1 MLTQDTRDRQY
12 KLREIARQIESELE
26 KRGIELSLQK
36 EGDLTREVLD
46 SFTQNELRFAVL
58 RTTAK
63 RCRRDRITVEEAQEI
78 VQNEDLVESPTES
91 NSEAERLK
99 PAKSSIT
106 KSWARKHQ
114 IDSCQEVERPVS
126 QPAVDTS
133 ADKQSVS
140 EYTYTDAESSDPDS
154 QAATSSAAVAKPSS
168 AASSKAVAKPSSV
181 TERSSAVQAEAAAS
195 SALPDVGALP
205 RTEASSA
212 VQVEAEPDAEPEDFQ
227 EESSSSLSPS
237 EETGPPAA
245 IHEEPLHEEPAAGW
259 VDQRCRNRLGEI
271 ICSRGTQTVRN
282 SPSSPTD
289 TGAGTSG
296 GESPSSGYF
305 RRREVKRLRG
315 LRLELEKNIDAEIED
330 LEAQEKASQA
340 KKSSSSAIP
349 AEASSATQA
358 EAESSSATQAEAKSK
373 VVERE
378 V

>member
-1 MLTQDTRDRQY
+1 M
-12 KLREIARQIESELE
+12 REIARQIESELE

-114 IDSCQEVERPVS
+114 IDSCQEVERSVS

-195 SALPDVGALP
+195 SALPDLEALQ
-205 RTEASSA
+205 RTVASSA
-212 VQVEAEPDAEPEDFQ
+212 LRAEATEPDAEPEEEDFQ
-227 EESSSSLSPS
+227 EESTSLSPS
-237 EETGPPAA
+237 ETEPPAA
-245 IHEEPLHEEPAAGW
+245 IHEEPLHEEPAHEEPAAGW
-259 VDQRCRNRLGEI
+259 VDRRDRNRLGDI
-271 ICSRGTQTVRN
+271 VYSRSTQTTKN

>member
-1 MLTQDTRDRQY
+1 M
-12 KLREIARQIESELE
+12 
-26 KRGIELSLQK
+26 
-36 EGDLTREVLD
+36 TREVLD
-46 SFTQNELRFAVL
+46 SFTQNELRFSIL

-114 IDSCQEVERPVS
+114 IESCQEVEDRP
-126 QPAVDTS
+126 QPAKVSHS
-133 ADKQSVS
+133 ADKASVS
-140 EYTYTDAESSDPDS
+140 EYTYTDAESDDS
-154 QAATSSAAVAKPSS
+154 KAATSSAAVAKPSS

-181 TERSSAVQAEAAAS
+181 TQE
-195 SALPDVGALP
+195 
-205 RTEASSA
+205 SSA
-212 VQVEAEPDAEPEDFQ
+212 VQVEASASSAPPDLEALQRTVASSALRAEATEPDAEPGEEDFQ
-227 EESSSSLSPS
+227 EESTSLSPS
-237 EETGPPAA
+237 ETEPPAA
-245 IHEEPLHEEPAAGW
+245 IHEEPVREEPAAGW
-259 VDQRCRNRLGEI
+259 VDRRERNRLGDI
-271 ICSRGTQTVRN
+271 VYSRSTQTIKN

-305 RRREVKRLRG
+305 RRREVKRLRD
-315 LRLELEKNIDAEIED
+315 LKLELEKNIDSEIEN

-358 EAESSSATQAEAKSK
+358 EAESSSATPAEAKSK

>member
-1 MLTQDTRDRQY
+1 M
-12 KLREIARQIESELE
+12 REIARQIESELE

-106 KSWARKHQ
+106 KSWARKHK

-126 QPAVDTS
+126 QPAEVSENKSHS
-133 ADKQSVS
+133 ADKKSVS

-205 RTEASSA
+205 GTEASSA
-212 VQVEAEPDAEPEDFQ
+212 IPAEATEPDAEPEDFQ
-227 EESSSSLSPS
+227 EESSSLSPS
-237 EETGPPAA
+237 ETEPQAA
-245 IHEEPLHEEPAAGW
+245 IHEEPLHEEPVHEEPAAGW

-271 ICSRGTQTVRN
+271 IYSRGTQTTKN

-358 EAESSSATQAEAKSK
+358 EAESSSATQAEAKPE

>member
-1 MLTQDTRDRQY
+1 M
-12 KLREIARQIESELE
+12 
-26 KRGIELSLQK
+26 
-36 EGDLTREVLD
+36 TREVLD
-46 SFTQNELRFAVL
+46 SFTQNELRFSIL

-114 IDSCQEVERPVS
+114 IESCQEVEDRP
-126 QPAVDTS
+126 QPAEVSHS

-140 EYTYTDAESSDPDS
+140 EYTYTDAESDDS
-154 QAATSSAAVAKPSS
+154 KAATSSAAVAKPSS

-181 TERSSAVQAEAAAS
+181 TEE
-195 SALPDVGALP
+195 
-205 RTEASSA
+205 SSA
-212 VQVEAEPDAEPEDFQ
+212 VQVEAAASSAPPDWEALQRTVASSALRAEAKEPDAEPEEEDFQ
-227 EESSSSLSPS
+227 EESTSLSPS
-237 EETGPPAA
+237 ETEPPAA
-245 IHEEPLHEEPAAGW
+245 IHEEPLHEEPAHEEPAAGW
-259 VDQRCRNRLGEI
+259 VDRRDRNRLGDI
-271 ICSRGTQTVRN
+271 VYSRSTQTIKN

-305 RRREVKRLRG
+305 RRREVKRLRD
-315 LRLELEKNIDAEIED
+315 LKLELEKNIDSEIEN

-358 EAESSSATQAEAKSK
+358 ETEPSSATQAEAKSK

>member
-1 MLTQDTRDRQY
+1 M
-12 KLREIARQIESELE
+12 REIARQIESELE

-78 VQNEDLVESPTES
+78 VQNEDLIESPTES

-133 ADKQSVS
+133 ADKKSVS

-205 RTEASSA
+205 GTEASSA
-212 VQVEAEPDAEPEDFQ
+212 IPAEATEPDAEPEDFQ
-227 EESSSSLSPS
+227 EESSSLSPS
-237 EETGPPAA
+237 ETEPPAA
-245 IHEEPLHEEPAAGW
+245 IHEEPLHEEPVHEEPAAGW
-259 VDQRCRNRLGEI
+259 VDRRCRNRLGEI
-271 ICSRGTQTVRN
+271 IYSRGTQTTKN

-315 LRLELEKNIDAEIED
+315 LRLELEKNINSEIED

-358 EAESSSATQAEAKSK
+358 EAESSSATQAEAKPE

>member
-1 MLTQDTRDRQY
+1 M
-12 KLREIARQIESELE
+12 
-26 KRGIELSLQK
+26 QK

-46 SFTQNELRFAVL
+46 SFTQNELRFSIL

-114 IDSCQEVERPVS
+114 IESCEQVENRS

-133 ADKQSVS
+133 ADKVS
-140 EYTYTDAESSDPDS
+140 EYTYTDAESDDS
-154 QAATSSAAVAKPSS
+154 KAATSSAAVAKPSS

-195 SALPDVGALP
+195 SAPPDVGALP
-205 RTEASSA
+205 GTEASSA
-212 VQVEAEPDAEPEDFQ
+212 IPAEATEPDAEPGEEDFQ
-227 EESSSSLSPS
+227 EESTSLSPS
-237 EETGPPAA
+237 ETEPPAA
-245 IHEEPLHEEPAAGW
+245 IHEEPLHEEPAHEEPAAGW
-259 VDQRCRNRLGEI
+259 VDRRDRNRLGEI
-271 ICSRGTQTVRN
+271 IYSRGTQTIKN

-305 RRREVKRLRG
+305 RRREVKRLKG
-315 LRLELEKNIDAEIED
+315 LRLELEKNIDSEIEN
-330 LEAQEKASQA
+330 LNAQEKASQEAKQA

>member
-1 MLTQDTRDRQY
+1 M
-12 KLREIARQIESELE
+12 
-26 KRGIELSLQK
+26 QK

-46 SFTQNELRFAVL
+46 SFTQNELRFSIL

-114 IDSCQEVERPVS
+114 IESCQEVRSVS
-126 QPAVDTS
+126 QPAADIS

-140 EYTYTDAESSDPDS
+140 EYTYTDAESDDS
-154 QAATSSAAVAKPSS
+154 KAATSSAAVAKPSS

-181 TERSSAVQAEAAAS
+181 TERSSAVQVEAAAS
-195 SALPDVGALP
+195 SAPPDVGALP
-205 RTEASSA
+205 GTEASSA
-212 VQVEAEPDAEPEDFQ
+212 IPAEATEPDAEPEEEDFQ
-227 EESSSSLSPS
+227 EESTSLSPS
-237 EETGPPAA
+237 ETEPPAA
-245 IHEEPLHEEPAAGW
+245 IHEEPLHEEPAHEEPAAGW
-259 VDQRCRNRLGEI
+259 VDRRDRNRLGEI
-271 ICSRGTQTVRN
+271 IYSRGTQTIKN

-305 RRREVKRLRG
+305 RRREVKRLRD
-315 LRLELEKNIDAEIED
+315 LKLELEKNIDSEIEN

>member
-1 MLTQDTRDRQY
+1 M
-12 KLREIARQIESELE
+12 REIARQIESELE

-114 IDSCQEVERPVS
+114 IDSCQEVERSAS
-126 QPAVDTS
+126 QPAEVSENKSHS
-133 ADKQSVS
+133 ADKKSVS

-195 SALPDVGALP
+195 SALPDLEALQ
-205 RTEASSA
+205 RTVASSA
-212 VQVEAEPDAEPEDFQ
+212 LRAEATEPDAEPEEEDFQ
-227 EESSSSLSPS
+227 EESTSLSPS
-237 EETGPPAA
+237 ETEPPAA
-245 IHEEPLHEEPAAGW
+245 IHEEPLHEEPAHEEPAAGW
-259 VDQRCRNRLGEI
+259 VDRRDRNRLGDI
-271 ICSRGTQTVRN
+271 VYSRSTQTTKN

-373 VVERE
+373 AVERE